1 MKEYVTTIA
10 KAAVVSSTA
19 CFTFSYF
26 PIFGLNTEI
35 CKTLYGS
42 KNKKRFGKFTFLIVS
57 ETGCSKSSFLV
68 WNNMVLSVMKYDT
81 LSNMVLYVTNS
92 VIFYLTYVYIFLKS
106 TFSFSLKPN
115 FKFKCSVV
123 CSFLLHFPSLCNID
137 HFLCFSG
144 PTHCK
149 CLPLR

>member
-35 CKTLYGS
+35 CKTLSGS

-106 TFSFSLKPN
+106 TFF
-115 FKFKCSVV
+115 F
-123 CSFLLHFPSLCNID
+123 
-137 HFLCFSG
+137 
-144 PTHCK
+144 
-149 CLPLR
+149 